1 MIRILLIVVLLLYQF
16 VLIQNS
22 LKKLAGVSC
31 SMQMGNVIQANW
43 KTHWWSIKE
52 NDQWFKD
59 ASKAEKNKANLTIQT
74 AYSLPS
80 YNDKELNKQQLN
92 DFIAYE
98 YLACKKVIEL
108 NF

>member
-1 MIRILLIVVLLLYQF
+1 MIRILLIVVLLIPVCTYSKLTEETCRGIMQHAKWVMLSKQIGKPIDE
-16 VLIQNS
+16 VL
-22 LKKLAGVSC
+22 
-31 SMQMGNVIQANW
+31 
-43 KTHWWSIKE
+43 KE

-98 YLACKKVIEL
+98 YLACKKAM
-108 NF
+108 N